1 MGEIMQTP
9 LIVPGAEPFFLP
21 GGPIGCLLLHGFTS
35 MPEEMRWLGDD
46 LAQRGHTVLGIRLA
60 GHATRPQDLARTR
73 WTDWLV
79 SVEEGLSILS
89 GVAEQVFI
97 LGLSMGGNVALLA
110 AAHYPMAGTVA
121 MSTPYPGFSRRSVAL
136 LRLSQWIRPVLR
148 KGGVEPHPTLGPRR
162 EAGYPAYAELPTR
175 ILLELAGLQAEMRDA
190 LGSVRV
196 PVLLIHSR
204 DDAAVL
210 PESMPQIYQALG
222 TEDKEMLWL
231 EGFDHAVVRDPKR
244 AEAFVAI
251 AAFLERVAGSG

>member
-46 LAQRGHTVLGIRLA
+46 LARRGHTVLSIRLA
-60 GHATRPQDLARTR
+60 GHATHPQDLARTC

-79 SVEEGLSILS
+79 SVEEGLSVLS
-89 GVAEQVFI
+89 GIAEQVFV
-97 LGLSMGGNVALLA
+97 LGLSVGGNVALLA
-110 AAHYPMAGTVA
+110 AAHYPMAGAVA
-121 MSTPYPGFSRRSVAL
+121 MSTPYHGFSRRSVAL
-136 LRLSQWIRPVLR
+136 LHLSRWIRPVLR
-148 KGGVEPHPTLGPRR
+148 KGHVDPHPTLGPRR
-162 EAGYPAYAELPTR
+162 EAGYPAYTELPTR
-175 ILLELAGLQAEMRDA
+175 ILLELAGLQAEMRAA
-190 LGSVRV
+190 LGSVHV

-204 DDAAVL
+204 QDAAVP

-251 AAFLERVAGSG
+251 AAFLERVTGSG